1 MSMPEI
7 NGFHVSIDHV
17 LDVVKTYIT
26 KEESIAFIER
36 AFEFAFEKHK
46 EQFRKSGEPYIIHPI
61 EVAYILAKWQTGP
74 KTIASGLLHDIIEDT
89 DITKE
94 QLAQLF
100 DDEVASIVDG
110 VTKLTQLQ
118 YISKE
123 KQQAEN
129 HSKMLLAMSKDI
141 RVILV
146 KLADRLHNIRT
157 LKYLKPEKQC
167 TIAHETMEIYV
178 PIAHRLGMYRVK
190 AELEDTSLRYLK
202 PEEYY
207 KIAQM
212 IKQKKHEREEQ
223 IQGMKEEIEKSL
235 SDYHINFEIK
245 GRIKNIYSVYKKM
258 QTREKEFAEIYDLL
272 ALRIIVD
279 SVPDCYSALGV
290 IHANF
295 KPIPNRFKD
304 YIAMPK
310 PNMYQSL
317 HTTII
322 GPTGNIYE
330 IQIRT
335 KDMDDIAEQGVA
347 AHWAYKENKQISPK
361 QEQEEIKGKLKWYN
375 ALIAYQEEVNDAE
388 KLMKLVKD
396 DIFNANVYVFT
407 PNGDVFD
414 FPPGSTPL
422 DFAYRI
428 HTDLGHKTTG
438 AIVNGKIV
446 TLNYELKT
454 GDIVEIKSSRNSFGP
469 SEDWLNVVKTS
480 QARHKIRQYFNRI
493 QKQTY
498 IDKGEELFLKE
509 LALKDISANKFDYK
523 KLLNLYKK
531 QNIEKLEDL
540 YYQIGRGRL
549 IPKTILERYYADEKV
564 VNEIELI
571 QQINEDG
578 KRKTEARKKAKNRF
592 GIIVDGLD
600 NVDIRIGKCCNPVP
614 GDLIVGFITKGS
626 GITIHHMDCGN
637 IQSDQRTVPVEWDH
651 DHSNTFYARI
661 KVTALDRKNVLSD
674 VIQRLNFI
682 NASISELNALT
693 ANDTLTISLSLAVRN
708 VDQLV
713 AIVNNIQ
720 RVKDVLNVE
729 RTIQQSHK

>member
-1 MSMPEI
+1 MPEI